1 VRFVPRDFT
10 PTDDCYA
17 HRLCHGIQIV
27 LVDRQ
32 ALDAAALG
40 IEIASALYRWYPRD
54 FQLDRTLGLIGARW
68 VVQAIAPGQDPA
80 AIALR
85 WQDALDEFRKLRA
98 KYLLYSS

>member
-1 VRFVPRDFT
+1 MRFVPRDFT

-17 HRLCHGIQIV
+17 HRLCHGVQLV

-32 ALDAAALG
+32 GLDAAALG
-40 IEIASALYRWYPRD
+40 IEIASALYRLYPRD
-54 FQLDRTLGLIGARW
+54 FHLNQTLGLIGARW
-68 VVQAIAPGQDPA
+68 VLQAIEDSQDPA